1 MSTEIKSYEDLEVW
15 KRGIDLAVRAY
26 DVAGLLPS
34 SERYEMSSQ
43 LRRAAVS
50 VPSNVAEGHARR
62 QPKPFLYHV
71 NVALGSLAETVT
83 ILVVAHRVGFISAQR
98 LDEERGEIDTLGR
111 MLHGLARSLEQRI
124 EKIAND
130 PSQGKPRSQASTLGL
145 VLIVGTL
152 AGWLAAL
159 L

>member
-62 QPKPFLYHV
+62 QPKPFLHHV
-71 NVALGSLAETVT
+71 NIALGSLAETVT
-83 ILVVAHRVGFISAQR
+83 ILIVANRVGFISARR
-98 LDEERGEIDTLGR
+98 LAEERREIDTIGR
-111 MLHGLARSLEQRI
+111 MLHGLVRSLEERI
-124 EKIAND
+124 EKMANE
-130 PSQGKPRSQASTLGL
+130 PPQEKRRSRASTLGL
-145 VLIVGTL
+145 VLIVGVL
-152 AGWLAAL
+152 AGWLARL